1 VVDNASEQET
11 SMGRSAVVENWA
23 LNTACCKLHKLRDQ
37 GAGQRQAKQMSSHQ
51 SSVSAIL
58 VTYNR
63 ASLLDATIRSILGQ
77 TIGDF
82 ELIIADDASPDR
94 TQEVCHRWAKSDSR
108 IRYQR
113 RTENVGMPQNLNLG
127 ILASTGKY
135 VAILHDDDVYC
146 PDLLREWKTCLDEHP
161 KAAFVFNAY
170 RVLNAQGQTRAVYR
184 ETLPRCSPGSILLE
198 SILFKRWRFGSPVWG
213 TVMMR
218 RSAFDSAGPFDERYG
233 YWADVDMWMRLAED
247 FDVCYIDE
255 PLIAVTSREVA
266 PHQFDDTVGLVQP
279 LLERMFWEA
288 RMRHY
293 DQHPA
298 CRLVEGIRHWSFV
311 AASRAWQIALVVNRY
326 VRLLRC
332 SDSTE
337 KFPHCTQ
344 SGTR

>member
-1 VVDNASEQET
+1 MIKTQDE
-11 SMGRSAVVENWA
+11 
-23 LNTACCKLHKLRDQ
+23 
-37 GAGQRQAKQMSSHQ
+37 RQAKQMGRERSSL
-51 SSVSAIL
+51 SVIL

-63 ASLLDATIRSILGQ
+63 ADLLDATIDSILSQ
-77 TIGDF
+77 TLADF

-94 TQEVCHRWAKSDSR
+94 TQQVCQRWAISDSR

-113 RTENVGMPQNLNLG
+113 RPENIGMPQNLNLG

-146 PDLLREWKTCLDEHP
+146 PDLLRQWKTCLDEHP

-170 RVLNAQGQTRAVYR
+170 RALNAQGQTRTVYR

-198 SILFKRWRFGSPVWG
+198 SIFFKRWRFDSPVWG

-218 RSAFDSAGPFDERYG
+218 RSAFDRAGSFDERYG

-255 PLIAVTSREVA
+255 PLIAVTSTEVA
-266 PHQFDDTVGLVQP
+266 PHQFDDSVGRVQP
-279 LLERMFWEA
+279 LVHGIFWEG

-293 DQHPA
+293 HDRPIRRFGEA
-298 CRLVEGIRHWSFV
+298 IRHCSFV
-311 AASRAWQIALVVNRY
+311 AASRTWDFACAVNRRM
-326 VRLLRC
+326 RLLGR
-332 SDSTE
+332 SDST
-337 KFPHCTQ
+337 CL
-344 SGTR
+344 